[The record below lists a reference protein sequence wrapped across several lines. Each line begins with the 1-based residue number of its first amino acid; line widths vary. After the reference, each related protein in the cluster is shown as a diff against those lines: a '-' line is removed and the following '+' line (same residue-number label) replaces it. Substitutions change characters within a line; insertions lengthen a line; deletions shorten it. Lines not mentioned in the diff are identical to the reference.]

1 VQQQQQQLL
10 LVGLQLAV
18 LQARAGV
25 ARMMVLL
32 LSRS

>member
-1 VQQQQQQLL
+1 VQQQQLL
-10 LVGLQLAV
+10 VGLLLAV

-32 LSRS
+32 LSLS